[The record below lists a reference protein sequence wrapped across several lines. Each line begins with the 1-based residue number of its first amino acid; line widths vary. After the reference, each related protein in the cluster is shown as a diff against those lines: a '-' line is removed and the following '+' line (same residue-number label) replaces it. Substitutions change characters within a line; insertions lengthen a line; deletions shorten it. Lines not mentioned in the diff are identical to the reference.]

1 MNSFS
6 ELTKK
11 KIKIEFSDDD
21 GGNYTLSLD
30 GSMSRD
36 KVLKIMDMVE
46 LLGGNEEK
54 EKPSLLSKDTS
65 FGKLYDLIENKFP
78 LGSFTSNDILEVY
91 EDEFNMPIRLSTI
104 STYLS
109 RFEKKKLLSREWSA
123 SGWIYKKIRIMP
135 TQV

>member
-1 MNSFS
+1 MFS

-54 EKPSLLSKDTS
+54 EKSSLLSKDTS
-65 FGKLYDLIENKFP
+65 FGKLYDLIEKKFP
-78 LGSFTSNDILEVY
+78 LGSFTSTDILEVY

-109 RFEKKKLLSREWSA
+109 RLEKKKLLSREWST

-135 TQV
+135 TQI

>member
-1 MNSFS
+1 MFS

-11 KIKIEFSDDD
+11 KIKIEFSDDE

-36 KVLKIMDMVE
+36 KVLKLMDMVE

-54 EKPSLLSKDTS
+54 EKTSLLSKDSS

-109 RFEKKKLLSREWSA
+109 RLEKKKLLSREWSA
-123 SGWIYKKIRIMP
+123 SGWLYKKIRIML
-135 TQV
+135 TQI

>member
-1 MNSFS
+1 M
-6 ELTKK
+6 TKK

-46 LLGGNEEK
+46 LLSGNEEK
-54 EKPSLLSKDTS
+54 EKTSLLSKDTS
-65 FGKLYDLIENKFP
+65 FGKLYDLIDKKFP
-78 LGSFTSNDILEVY
+78 LGSFTSSDILETY
-91 EDEFNMPIRLSTI
+91 EDEFKKPIRLSTI

-109 RFEKKKLLSREWSA
+109 RLEQKKLLSREWST
-123 SGWIYKKIRIMP
+123 SGWIYKKIRILS
-135 TQV
+135 TQT

>member
-1 MNSFS
+1 M
-6 ELTKK
+6 TKK
-11 KIKIEFSDDD
+11 KIKIEFSDDE

-36 KVLKIMDMVE
+36 KVLKLMDMVE

-54 EKPSLLSKDTS
+54 EKTSLLSKDSS

-109 RFEKKKLLSREWSA
+109 RLEKKKLLSREWSA
-123 SGWIYKKIRIMP
+123 SGWLYKKIRIMP
-135 TQV
+135 TQI

>member
-1 MNSFS
+1 M
-6 ELTKK
+6 TKK
-11 KIKIEFSDDD
+11 KIKIEFSDDE

-36 KVLKIMDMVE
+36 KVLKLMDMVE

-54 EKPSLLSKDTS
+54 EKTSLLSKDSS

-109 RFEKKKLLSREWSA
+109 RLEKKKLLSREWSA
-123 SGWIYKKIRIMP
+123 SGWLYKKIRIML
-135 TQV
+135 TQI